1 MLSESTPERRAIAF
15 LSVIR
20 PVRSSVALRG
30 VAAQNNLDGGF
41 VAVAARPVAPHRI
54 S

>member
-1 MLSESTPERRAIAF
+1 
-15 LSVIR
+15 VIR

-41 VAVAARPVAPHRI
+41 VAVVARPAVPREI